1 MAIQEIPLTADNQTF
16 YIKLAGTLYKMTLL
30 WRDSAGWIL
39 DIADS
44 AGNALIQ
51 GIPLVINVDLLAQY
65 AYLGFNGRLMVM
77 LDDDDTSLPTIT
89 GLGSTSHVYFIIAS
103 SS

>member
-16 YIKLAGTLYKMTLL
+16 FIKLAGTLYKMTLL

-65 AYLGFNGRLMVM
+65 AYLGFNGQLMVM
-77 LDDDDTSLPTIT
+77 LDDDDQLLPTST
-89 GLGSTSHVYFIIAS
+89 DLGNSSHVYFISAS